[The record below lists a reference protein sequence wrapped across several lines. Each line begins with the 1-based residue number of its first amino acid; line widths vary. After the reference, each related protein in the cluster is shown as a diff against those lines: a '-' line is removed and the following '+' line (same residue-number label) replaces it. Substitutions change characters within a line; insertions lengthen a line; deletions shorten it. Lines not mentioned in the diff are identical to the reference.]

1 MFLMISMESILL
13 HGFLFLYSS
22 TFKLMHELNAR
33 AATKYN
39 PTDAANEKK
48 LLEVIAMQIN

>member
-1 MFLMISMESILL
+1 MDFYFFILPR
-13 HGFLFLYSS
+13 
-22 TFKLMHELNAR
+22 LMHELNAR